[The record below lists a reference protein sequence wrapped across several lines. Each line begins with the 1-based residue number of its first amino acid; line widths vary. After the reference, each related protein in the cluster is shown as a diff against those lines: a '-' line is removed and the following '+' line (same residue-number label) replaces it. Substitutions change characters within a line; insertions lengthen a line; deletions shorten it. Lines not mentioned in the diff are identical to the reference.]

1 MKKWM
6 TKKSVYIPVS
16 IVLGVIGVGAFI
28 GSMLGVDIED
38 KLNKEYYKSKEE
50 PLFKKDEKWKN
61 FFKA

>member
-16 IVLGVIGVGAFI
+16 IVLGGIGVGAFI

-50 PLFKKDEKWKN
+50 PLFKKDEK
-61 FFKA
+61 

>member
-50 PLFKKDEKWKN
+50 PLFKKDEK
-61 FFKA
+61 

>member
-38 KLNKEYYKSKEE
+38 RLNKEYYKSKEE
-50 PLFKKDEKWKN
+50 PLFKKDEK
-61 FFKA
+61 